1 MPIMNHNIEIPLL
14 PLNTTNKSLVFRGND
29 FLLNRGDKRQLNC
42 HGNTTSIASVWLRSM
57 DQLPP
62 FVSANM
68 VNRNTLL
75 FSTIGFLKRNKMDTM
90 VCSFIQ
96 KHETICSEWSAVDR
110 PHFKITVS
118 GTRIF
123 GFANPDPPQPSS
135 GHRRGRSFVAGFT
148 HLRSVLSQGAHA
160 KSLPGSLFTLTPN
173 GLSLI

>member
-29 FLLNRGDKRQLNC
+29 FLLNRGDKGQLNC
-42 HGNTTSIASVWLRSM
+42 HGNTTSIASIRLRSM

-75 FSTIGFLKRNKMDTM
+75 FSKIGFLKRNKMDTM

-96 KHETICSEWSAVDR
+96 KHETIRSE
-110 PHFKITVS
+110 
-118 GTRIF
+118 
-123 GFANPDPPQPSS
+123 
-135 GHRRGRSFVAGFT
+135 
-148 HLRSVLSQGAHA
+148 
-160 KSLPGSLFTLTPN
+160 
-173 GLSLI
+173 